1 MMATP
6 VTQSVLSSALTS
18 MMTSNFSMSPS
29 NSSDTKDYHTVLL
42 VINSVV
48 LLSGII
54 SLSLMIHIMRFSAK
68 SITSTAVLNLI
79 FTHFVF
85 LLTVPFR
92 IYYYATQDW
101 KLGHEWCRVIS
112 GMIHIHMYMSFLF
125 YVIILVTRLLSFYYN
140 YEVVASFQRFHGLLV
155 SGVVWTVVLVVVP
168 CIMCFA
174 YGKKDVI
181 PSSGGDR
188 NTTQCFKFGKNIG
201 DNAKV
206 FNYIVS
212 TLIILVAAVL
222 TGLQANVLRVLYK
235 KHREGCSS
243 QQDFGAQ
250 QKSLCFALVMV
261 VCFIPYHMF
270 RLKYIN
276 DIYLE
281 NVNEVFLTLT
291 TFNCL
296 DMLTFL
302 GRRTWFMCC
311 PKVAF

>member
-1 MMATP
+1 MATT

-18 MMTSNFSMSPS
+18 MMTSSSSPNTS
-29 NSSDTKDYHTVLL
+29 NPKEYHTVLL

-54 SLSLMIHIMRFSAK
+54 SLSLMMHIMRSSST

-79 FTHFVF
+79 FTHFLF

-92 IYYYATQDW
+92 IYYYATHQW
-101 KLGHEWCRVIS
+101 ALSPGWCRVVS

-125 YVIILVTRLLSFYYN
+125 YVIILVTRLMSFYYN
-140 YEVVASFQRFHGLLV
+140 AELVVSFQKFHALLV
-155 SGVVWTVVLVVVP
+155 SGVVWIVVLVVVP
-168 CIMCFA
+168 CIMHSF
-174 YGKKDVI
+174 YGKIGNDK
-181 PSSGGDR
+181 SSENNT
-188 NTTQCFKFGKNIG
+188 NTTCFKFGNKIA
-201 DNAKV
+201 DAKV
-206 FNYIVS
+206 LIYIVS
-212 TLIILVAAVL
+212 IVIILVASVL
-222 TGLQANVLRVLYK
+222 TGLQANALRVLYK

-243 QQDFGAQ
+243 QQDYGAQ

-270 RLKYIN
+270 RLNYLEKIH
-276 DIYLE
+276 LE

-291 TFNCL
+291 TLNCL

-302 GRRTWFMCC
+302 DRRTWFMCC
-311 PKVAF
+311 PKMTF